1 MKIILLNYYNIIK
14 FKNKVGKLQL
24 YSNNMRSVKPY
35 KMDQNNPLI
44 HQVSIN
50 SHKVKPTH
58 ESWRSTNLSFGSH
71 GIYKTK
77 GLLHRGVSR
86 YIKVCC
92 ISVPHTWIIPKQVCV
107 KWIQYWEP
115 VGLLWCHFTF
125 ISCSVHVSTNPGF
138 AYLEKL
144 PYRWT
149 SEYFI
154 YICFQFFHW
163 SKRALAVSAFILIT

>member
-1 MKIILLNYYNIIK
+1 
-14 FKNKVGKLQL
+14 
-24 YSNNMRSVKPY
+24 MRSVKPY

-154 YICFQFFHW
+154 YICFQFFHCP
-163 SKRALAVSAFILIT
+163 SGPLLFLLSYSSHNLFVHRFQNICYSYILTLCITDHSL